1 VAICK
6 SRKNMRATPYKKSC
20 DNRWGLVLRI
30 RMEETLANTNDRIDE
45 LPPEWYWL
53 RNETGRAN
61 VVIADKQG
69 FANLNP

>member
-1 VAICK
+1 
-6 SRKNMRATPYKKSC
+6 
-20 DNRWGLVLRI
+20 
-30 RMEETLANTNDRIDE
+30 MEETLANTNDRIDE